1 MKWVDTIFVHAGP
14 WGCHPHRE
22 ATATSTKIPCWTQ
35 PQLQQDGDVAP
46 NKQKSSGICQH
57 NLNHH
62 FAIIL
67 PSKKNQLL
75 SSSDPHPETLFWH
88 SFWHTIWKCIYIY
101 KYVIYGIYIYIDI
114 YYILIL
120 SDILDGICADILSG
134 YNWHTFLA
142 YILAFFL
149 AFYLASFQAF
159 YLASILRFYLAFYWH
174 LFRHSFW
181 HSVWHPSWHSI
192 CILSFYLAWVRV
204 LAHSTASILG
214 WRSGGMRQEVTQ
226 GDKEAR
232 RQGGKEWVA
241 PLSKSRYPHVAGGEK
256 ETLSFNLKQNQKTQV
271 QNT

>member
-1 MKWVDTIFVHAGP
+1 M
-14 WGCHPHRE
+14 E
-22 ATATSTKIPCWTQ
+22 
-35 PQLQQDGDVAP
+35 
-46 NKQKSSGICQH
+46 
-57 NLNHH
+57 
-62 FAIIL
+62 
-67 PSKKNQLL
+67 
-75 SSSDPHPETLFWH
+75 
-88 SFWHTIWKCIYIY
+88 
-101 KYVIYGIYIYIDI
+101 YIYIDI

-134 YNWHTFLA
+134 SNWHTFLA

-149 AFYLASFQAF
+149 AFYLASFQAFFLAF

-204 LAHSTASILG
+204 LAHSTASWAGVLEG
-214 WRSGGMRQEVTQ
+214 WGKEWRKETRRQGG
-226 GDKEAR
+226 KEAR

-241 PLSKSRYPHVAGGEK
+241 PLSKTRYPHVAGGEK

>member
-1 MKWVDTIFVHAGP
+1 MAYALIFY
-14 WGCHPHRE
+14 
-22 ATATSTKIPCWTQ
+22 
-35 PQLQQDGDVAP
+35 LD
-46 NKQKSSGICQH
+46 
-57 NLNHH
+57 
-62 FAIIL
+62 IIDIL
-67 PSKKNQLL
+67 FW
-75 SSSDPHPETLFWH
+75 HIFWH
-88 SFWHTIWKCIYIY
+88 SFWHSIWHLFKHSI
-101 KYVIYGIYIYIDI
+101 
-114 YYILIL
+114 
-120 SDILDGICADILSG
+120 
-134 YNWHTFLA
+134 WHLFWD
-142 YILAFFL
+142 
-149 AFYLASFQAF
+149 
-159 YLASILRFYLAFYWH
+159 SIWH

>member
-1 MKWVDTIFVHAGP
+1 MYIY
-14 WGCHPHRE
+14 
-22 ATATSTKIPCWTQ
+22 IQ
-35 PQLQQDGDVAP
+35 
-46 NKQKSSGICQH
+46 IC
-57 NLNHH
+57 
-62 FAIIL
+62 
-67 PSKKNQLL
+67 
-75 SSSDPHPETLFWH
+75 D
-88 SFWHTIWKCIYIY
+88 IWNIYIY
-101 KYVIYGIYIYIDI
+101 I

-159 YLASILRFYLAFYWH
+159 YLASIWDSIWHSTGIFSGIHFGILSGTHPDILSAFYHSIWH
-174 LFRHSFW
+174 EFG
-181 HSVWHPSWHSI
+181 SWHTPQHQSW
-192 CILSFYLAWVRV
+192 AGV
-204 LAHSTASILG
+204 LEG
-214 WRSGGMRQEVTQ
+214 WGKKWR
-226 GDKEAR
+226 KETR

>member
-1 MKWVDTIFVHAGP
+1 M
-14 WGCHPHRE
+14 
-22 ATATSTKIPCWTQ
+22 
-35 PQLQQDGDVAP
+35 AP

-134 YNWHTFLA
+134 SNWHTFLA
-142 YILAFFL
+142 YILAF
-149 AFYLASFQAF
+149 YLASFQAFFLAF

-204 LAHSTASILG
+204 LAHSTASWAGVLEG
-214 WRSGGMRQEVTQ
+214 WGKEWRKETRRQGG
-226 GDKEAR
+226 KEAR